1 MKMLT
6 SFTNRLGNRSS
17 NQDRCLIE
25 TMPDHV
31 LLVVADGMGGHDR
44 GDLAAQTTI
53 DSLARNFRRQR
64 LPIDDP
70 PEFLRQALQT
80 AHLDVVDAGR
90 SHNPPIT
97 PRTTCVAC
105 LVQNDTAYWAHV
117 GDSRFYLLRD
127 GALRRRTRDHTP
139 VEELL
144 QSGLLSEEELRNHP
158 LRNSVSRCLGGSPR
172 FPDIS
177 FDQATLCPG
186 DTLLLCSDGLWS
198 AVSETQLVGMTGYGD
213 LEQSLTRLAD
223 EAETAS
229 YPNSDNISGVAMR
242 WLEARTAQPTAEP
255 TDSKADRNTP
265 KAEKPGEKDQLEEAI
280 ENIHRAMLEYASEM
294 KK

>member
-6 SFTNRLGNRSS
+6 SFTNRLGNRNS

-44 GDLAAQTTI
+44 GDLAAQTTV
-53 DSLARNFRRQR
+53 DSLARNFKRQH
-64 LPIDDP
+64 LPIADP
-70 PEFLRQALQT
+70 LEFLKQALQT

-117 GDSRFYLLRD
+117 GDSRFYLLRG
-127 GALRRRTRDHTP
+127 GALLQRTRDHTP

-177 FDQATLCPG
+177 LDQATLCTG

-198 AVSETQLVGMTGYGD
+198 AVSEAQLVGMTGYGE
-213 LEQSLTRLAD
+213 LEQSLNRLAD

-255 TDSKADRNTP
+255 TDSEADSTTP

>member
-1 MKMLT
+1 M
-6 SFTNRLGNRSS
+6 
-17 NQDRCLIE
+17 
-25 TMPDHV
+25 
-31 LLVVADGMGGHDR
+31 
-44 GDLAAQTTI
+44 
-53 DSLARNFRRQR
+53 
-64 LPIDDP
+64 
-70 PEFLRQALQT
+70 
-80 AHLDVVDAGR
+80 VDAGR

-127 GALRRRTRDHTP
+127 GALLQRTRDHTP

-177 FDQATLCPG
+177 LDQATLCTD

-198 AVSETQLVGMTGYGD
+198 AVSEAQLIGMTGYGELD
-213 LEQSLTRLAD
+213 QSLNRLAD

-242 WLEARTAQPTAEP
+242 WLEARTTQTAAEP
-255 TDSKADRNTP
+255 ADGT
-265 KAEKPGEKDQLEEAI
+265 AEKPAAKTETPGKKDQGEKDQLEEAI
-280 ENIHRAMLEYASEM
+280 ESIHRAMLEYASEM

>member
-6 SFTNRLGNRSS
+6 AFTNRLGNRNS

-44 GDLAAQTTI
+44 GDLAAQTTV
-53 DSLARNFRRQR
+53 DSLARNFKRQR
-64 LPIDDP
+64 LPISDP
-70 PEFLRQALQT
+70 LEFLKQALQT

-117 GDSRFYLLRD
+117 GDSRFYLLRG
-127 GALRRRTRDHTP
+127 GALLQRTRDHTP

-144 QSGLLSEEELRNHP
+144 QSGLLNEEELRNHP

-177 FDQATLCPG
+177 FDQMTLCTE

-198 AVSETQLVGMTGYGD
+198 AVSETQLVAMTGYGE
-213 LEQSLTRLAD
+213 LEQSLNRLAD

-242 WLEARTAQPTAEP
+242 WLEARTTQPTAEP
-255 TDSKADRNTP
+255 TDREANSTAP